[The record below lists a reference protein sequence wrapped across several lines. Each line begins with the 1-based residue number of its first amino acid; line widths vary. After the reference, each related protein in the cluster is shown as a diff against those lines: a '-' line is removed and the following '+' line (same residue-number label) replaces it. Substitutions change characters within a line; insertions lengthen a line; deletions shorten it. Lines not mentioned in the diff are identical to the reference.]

1 MDPRVSVPISVL
13 KAGSVIQ
20 MIIVGIIPSVGNIDE
35 EKFMSLLDRIHR
47 YTIQEIVITF
57 ARAK

>member
-1 MDPRVSVPISVL
+1 VPISVL

-20 MIIVGIIPSVGNIDE
+20 MIIVGIIPSMGNIDE

-47 YTIQEIVITF
+47 YKIQEIVIAF

>member
-1 MDPRVSVPISVL
+1 MGPRVSVPISAL
-13 KAGSVIQ
+13 KPGSVIQ

-35 EKFMSLLDRIHR
+35 EKFMSLLGRIHR
-47 YTIQEIVITF
+47 YKIQEIVIAF